1 MAATFFHPR
10 PGPDILILDE
20 PTAAMD
26 SITEQSILKAL
37 PPIIHGKTLIV
48 VAHRLS
54 TIMDSDLI
62 VVLNEGSIVA
72 SGNHAELLA
81 SSDLYRSMV
90 TCQGLADESRPEQR
104 RPSAVSSHALRNNR
118 WSV

>member
-1 MAATFFHPR
+1 
-10 PGPDILILDE
+10 
-20 PTAAMD
+20 MD

-54 TIMDSDLI
+54 TTMDSDLI
-62 VVLNEGSIVA
+62 LVLNEGSIVA

-104 RPSAVSSHALRNNR
+104 RPSVVSSHALRNNR

>member
-1 MAATFFHPR
+1 
-10 PGPDILILDE
+10 
-20 PTAAMD
+20 MD

-48 VAHRLS
+48 VAQRLS

-62 VVLNEGSIVA
+62 LVLNEGSIVA

-104 RPSAVSSHALRNNR
+104 RPSAVSFHAL
-118 WSV
+118 